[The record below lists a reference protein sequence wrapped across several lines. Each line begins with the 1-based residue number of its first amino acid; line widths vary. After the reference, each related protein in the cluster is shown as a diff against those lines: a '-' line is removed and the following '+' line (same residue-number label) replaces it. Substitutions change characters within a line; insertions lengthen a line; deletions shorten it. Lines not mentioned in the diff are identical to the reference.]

1 MYIRTQRAL
10 AVGVSGVWAQQ
21 VTRTLDRDKAN
32 QPKKIEKLFVW
43 KGSEA

>member
-1 MYIRTQRAL
+1 MGQCYGPFL
-10 AVGVSGVWAQQ
+10 CKQQ

-43 KGSEA
+43 KGSEAQ